1 MLKFAED
8 FNDSPTLKAI
18 QSECQQ
24 HKMYAI
30 GSIPRREENKFFNT
44 GFVINPKG
52 EIQEQYDKMHLFDI
66 DIPGKITYKESDAF
80 TCGNKVCVFDT
91 EFCKMGL
98 GICYDLRFAELGMIM
113 AQQGARVLIY
123 PGSFNQT
130 TGPLNWELL
139 IRSRALD
146 NQTFAVGVSVAQFKD
161 DPTMYQAWA
170 HSTLA
175 DPFGRVLLGL
185 DENPAIA
192 YC

>member
-1 MLKFAED
+1 
-8 FNDSPTLKAI
+8 
-18 QSECQQ
+18 
-24 HKMYAI
+24 MYAI